1 MINSLCEFSF
11 TKNVFFFE
19 LEGVEFSL
27 VHFNSLLLE
36 QRAFL
41 GAQVLYN
48 GLINRNHG
56 NI

>member
-11 TKNVFFFE
+11 TKNVFFE